1 MIRMLLRL
9 FCFAAALL
17 LASTASAAGP
27 AFRDFD
33 AGSFAA
39 LQARLEGRPFVLAFW
54 SIHCDPCRDELAQWG
69 PLQRRYPDIPIV
81 LVATDPRSERPV
93 LAKLLSRYDLRGVQS
108 WAYAD
113 DFEERVRFAVDRS
126 WRGELPRTY
135 LYDAEHHAEGRS
147 GPAEAGWI
155 EPWLARQSGGKK
167 RASIAY
173 EGSR

>member
-1 MIRMLLRL
+1 MIRILLSIAS
-9 FCFAAALL
+9 FALGLLL

-27 AFRDFD
+27 VFRDFD
-33 AGSFAA
+33 AKSFAA
-39 LQARLEGRPFVLAFW
+39 LQARLQGRPFVLAFW

-93 LAKLLSRYDLRGVQS
+93 LTKLLSRYDLRGVQS

-135 LYDAEHHAEGRS
+135 LYDGEHHAEGRS

-167 RASIAY
+167 RASLN
-173 EGSR
+173 